1 VTGKIAGFVDRIM
14 EALLATLMALMCVIV
29 FLGVFCRYVLVQPI
43 GWTEEVGRFS
53 LIWASLIGSYLAYRR
68 LEHIQVDA
76 IYRRL
81 PAATRRVLRIGSTAL
96 LAAFMAALTVEG
108 VTYSRAFLTSY
119 SPITDTPLG
128 AVYIALPL
136 TCSLMVVAALSNLIG
151 ELRGISSE
159 PPDRGDPL

>member
-1 VTGKIAGFVDRIM
+1 MSKVAGIVDRTM
-14 EALLATLMALMCVIV
+14 EALLAALMALMCVIV

-81 PAATRRVLRIGSTAL
+81 PSATRRALRICTTAL
-96 LAAFMAALTVEG
+96 LATFMAALAIEG
-108 VTYSRAFLTSY
+108 VAYSQAFLTSY
-119 SPITDTPLG
+119 SPITDTSLG
-128 AVYIALPL
+128 VVYLALPL
-136 TCSLMVVAALSNLIG
+136 TCSLMAVAALANLWG